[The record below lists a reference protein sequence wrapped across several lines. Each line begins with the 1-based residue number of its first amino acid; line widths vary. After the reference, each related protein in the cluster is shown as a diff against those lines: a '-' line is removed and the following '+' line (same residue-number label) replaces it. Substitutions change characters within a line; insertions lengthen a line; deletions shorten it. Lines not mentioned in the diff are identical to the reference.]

1 MNENFRR
8 RVFTPLVMPITI
20 VGGILLFAWSLSR
33 ILLAVPES
41 VSVLVAVAAAAYVL
55 VVAFVVE
62 RARNMTAPALAVGM
76 TVAMLGVV
84 GAGAVA
90 ASVGTREIHPEEEG
104 EGGGGE
110 ELTEIPEGA
119 LVWESYE
126 QALVYTDAPDTG
138 PAGENV
144 IGIDNPTGQ
153 VHNVVIE
160 GFQNDAVLVEAA
172 NGIDVGT
179 ITIDAGDYVY
189 YCSIPGHRQAGM
201 EGDITFQ

>member
-20 VGGILLFAWSLSR
+20 LGGILLFAWSLSR

-41 VSVLVAVAAAAYVL
+41 VSVLVAVGAAAYVL
-55 VVAFVVE
+55 VIAFVVE
-62 RARNMTAPALAVGM
+62 RSRTIAAPALAVGLV
-76 TVAMLGVV
+76 VAMLGLV

-90 ASVGTREIHPEEEG
+90 ASVGVREIHHGEEG
-104 EGGGGE
+104 EGGGE
-110 ELTEIPEGA
+110 ETLTEIPEGA

-126 QALVYTDAPDTG
+126 QALIYTDAPATG
-138 PAGENV
+138 PAGEV
-144 IGIDNPTGQ
+144 VVAIDNPTGQ

-172 NGIDVGT
+172 NGIDVAP
-179 ITIDAGDYVY
+179 ITIEAGDYTY
-189 YCSIPGHRQAGM
+189 YCSIAGHRAAGM
-201 EGDITFQ
+201 EGQITFE